1 MSRKSTPDIMAN
13 LMGSEYTDRP
23 NKNQNVGKDELP
35 MQLINNVSNNEI
47 RPESNKTIT
56 ENKEKTTFNLSTR
69 MIDQLED
76 AWIKLRKQF
85 KNEQRISKTLIVEKA
100 LELVLNDFE
109 SKNEASDLYNKL
121 KN

>member
-1 MSRKSTPDIMAN
+1 
-13 LMGSEYTDRP
+13 MGSEYTDRP